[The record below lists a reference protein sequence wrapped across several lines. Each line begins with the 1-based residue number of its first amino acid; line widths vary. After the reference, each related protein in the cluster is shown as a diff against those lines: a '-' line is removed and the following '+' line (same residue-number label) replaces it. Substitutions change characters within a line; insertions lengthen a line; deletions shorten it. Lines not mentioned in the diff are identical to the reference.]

1 MGKLA
6 SRTIGLNTSPVPS
19 TRILLGKVLLWR
31 NTDGYQKRFQRG
43 RERRFDHKW
52 IKKTVFENDGRY
64 TLFMLH

>member
-31 NTDGYQKRFQRG
+31 NTNGYQKRFQRR
-43 RERRFDHKW
+43 RERRFDTNGSRKRCS
-52 IKKTVFENDGRY
+52 KNDGRY
-64 TLFMLH
+64 KLFMLH